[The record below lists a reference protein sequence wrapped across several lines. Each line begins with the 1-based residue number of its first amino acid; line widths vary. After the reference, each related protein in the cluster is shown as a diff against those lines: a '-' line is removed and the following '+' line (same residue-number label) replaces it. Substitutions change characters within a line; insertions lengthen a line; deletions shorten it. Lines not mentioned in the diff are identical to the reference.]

1 MRVRSAAAIVTVAT
15 IAITWGALSAAAA
28 PSADP
33 APSATGSG
41 QISFIVPDTASP
53 SPSAPPSTSGSTGGS
68 TADGSGRKTGVVGS
82 AKDVGVGGT
91 SSPAPAAATAP
102 GPATASSS
110 VEPSIAPG
118 PASNPFPIQLDNH
131 QVSQGAPVIVTAA
144 GFLPGEKVLIVLYST
159 PVKLGVFEVS
169 SNGQVSAEVT
179 IPSAT
184 PSGKH
189 HIQITGF
196 QDGRVAG
203 SSIDVG
209 SSKRSGS
216 SAFPGIVWII
226 AGGGIGLAA
235 ISILLA
241 ILFGWLPNVFAL
253 GTTGRKLQ

>member
-1 MRVRSAAAIVTVAT
+1 MRVGSAAAAAIVTVAT

-28 PSADP
+28 PRADP

-41 QISFIVPDTASP
+41 QISFTVPDTASP
-53 SPSAPPSTSGSTGGS
+53 SPSAPPSTGAS
-68 TADGSGRKTGVVGS
+68 TADGNGRKTGAVGS
-82 AKDVGVGGT
+82 TKDAGVGGT

-209 SSKRSGS
+209 SSKHSGS
-216 SAFPGIVWII
+216 SAFPGIVWIV